1 MHFETPIPYLI
12 HRPSA
17 PPEKARHS
25 SLLKKG
31 PSVVGSPVVFFF
43 PTLLLVRKRS
53 RRRKKDMSP
62 YLKQNMFSQIDGIR
76 CYGCKR
82 EPMTKLSH

>member
-1 MHFETPIPYLI
+1 VHFETPISYLI

-17 PPEKARHS
+17 PHEKASHS

-31 PSVVGSPVVFFF
+31 PSVVCSPVLLLF

-53 RRRKKDMSP
+53 RRRKRKRHVFV
-62 YLKQNMFSQIDGIR
+62 LKAKYVLPNSWYSVLWIPEGAHD
-76 CYGCKR
+76 
-82 EPMTKLSH
+82 

>member
-31 PSVVGSPVVFFF
+31 PSVVGSPVLLFF

-53 RRRKKDMSP
+53 RRRKRRHVSI
-62 YLKQNMFSQIDGIR
+62 LKAKYVLPNSWYSVLWMQEGAHD
-76 CYGCKR
+76 
-82 EPMTKLSH
+82 

>member
-31 PSVVGSPVVFFF
+31 PSVVGSPVLLFF
-43 PTLLLVRKRS
+43 PPLLLVRKRS
-53 RRRKKDMSP
+53 RKRKRRHVSI
-62 YLKQNMFSQIDGIR
+62 LKAKYVLPNSWYSVLWMQEGAHD
-76 CYGCKR
+76 
-82 EPMTKLSH
+82 

>member
-1 MHFETPIPYLI
+1 MHFETPISF
-12 HRPSA
+12 HRPPA

-31 PSVVGSPVVFFF
+31 PSVVCSPVLLIS

-53 RRRKKDMSP
+53 RRSKRKRHVSI
-62 YLKQNMFSQIDGIR
+62 LKAKYVLPNSWYSVLWMPEGAHD
-76 CYGCKR
+76 
-82 EPMTKLSH
+82 